1 MSFKVSTL
9 LAILLVYETAAAD
22 KFRITRPGPIVQ
34 LNSGPVQG
42 LVEVYD
48 FPKSVLTFKGIRYA
62 KPPVGSL
69 RFREAL
75 PAEPWNET
83 FQAFS
88 HGPQC
93 AQLSGFSLEFEGE
106 EDCLTLNVVTPSPR
120 RRNSPVVVHIHGGG
134 LHGGN
139 GETAGI
145 IQLHLNHHIVE

>member
-1 MSFKVSTL
+1 MSLKTATL
-9 LAILLVYETAAAD
+9 VVILFLFEATDVDSLRLTL
-22 KFRITRPGPIVQ
+22 PGPTVQ
-34 LNSGPVQG
+34 LISGPVQG
-42 LVEVYD
+42 LVEIYD
-48 FPKSVLTFKGIRYA
+48 IFKSVITFKGIRYA

-75 PAEPWNET
+75 PVERWNET
-83 FQAFS
+83 FKAFT

-106 EDCLTLNVVTPSPR
+106 EDCLTLNVATPMPR

-139 GETAGI
+139 GEI
-145 IQLHLNHHIVE
+145 KS